1 MSRSLISG
9 HPERGAGYG
18 EANRGPY
25 SRRPELLSPAGG
37 RNAQGRG
44 WSLEG
49 FFPVVLPL
57 FTAFIASVTLHEK
70 GPQIW
75 RAEEGNR
82 KISEESEQL

>member
-1 MSRSLISG
+1 MGTQREEQGMERQTEG
-9 HPERGAGYG
+9 HTAGG
-18 EANRGPY
+18 LSSSAQREEGTHGQRVV
-25 SRRPELLSPAGG
+25 SRRLLLH
-37 RNAQGRG
+37 R
-44 WSLEG
+44 
-49 FFPVVLPL
+49 FHVVLPL